1 MNDKLLRQEEL
12 SNDVAAV
19 YHELRTHIDRIEGEM
34 RARFEHGEARMTRIE
49 TLLTT
54 NNSATEEV
62 REIVVLGKSFFKV
75 LGYIGNAVKW
85 LVGLG
90 AAVGGAWTAWHNW
103 SK

>member
-12 SNDVAAV
+12 SRDAAEV
-19 YHELRTHIDRIEGEM
+19 YRELRTHMDVIEAEM
-34 RARFEHGEARMTRIE
+34 RSRFEHGEARMGRIE
-49 TLLTT
+49 SLLAA
-54 NNSATEEV
+54 NNTVTEEV

-85 LVGLG
+85 VVGLG

-103 SK
+103 GK